1 MTLPS
6 FGLTEPAAVAHS
18 LPNVVDANNQI
29 LAQTGMDLLTP
40 LYNAVSANDAALGTI
55 EQSARK
61 KLNGVLKSNLKK
73 LMPITEQLQAEVMSR
88 VNTVNRGLAG
98 LAALQGQKYSGMQP
112 ACPPGW
118 EIGEDALCQPI
129 PQPIIP
135 TQRIPTPPPP
145 PPPPCPF
152 GSDRFSRAASTL
164 YVYLIIRY
172 PTTDMSKVC
181 PRPPIQWWLDP
192 AFKGCVPPDRL
203 YEIGLCQQMGCDQ
216 FRELVGN
223 LYYCWQKRSHDQYML
238 DIQMYPAIPPAEDA
252 ILTQLYGDHSQ

>member
-61 KLNGVLKSNLKK
+61 KLNSVLKSNLKK

-88 VNTVNRGLAG
+88 VNTVNQGLAN
-98 LAALQGQKYSGMQP
+98 LKQLQSQGGIASPSLPGPTSTQQIPPDGQ
-112 ACPPGW
+112 
-118 EIGEDALCQPI
+118 
-129 PQPIIP
+129 
-135 TQRIPTPPPP
+135 
-145 PPPPCPF
+145 CPF
-152 GSDRFSRAASTL
+152 GSDRFSRAASTP

-181 PRPPIQWWLDP
+181 PRPPVQWWLDP
-192 AFKGCVPPDRL
+192 AFKGCIPPDRL

-216 FRELVGN
+216 FREAVGN

-238 DIQMYPAIPPAEDA
+238 DVQTYPAIPPAEDS
-252 ILTQLYGDHSQ
+252 ILTQIYGDHSQ